1 MTFFLSYVLCTDSFP
16 NICVEIVSDCPT
28 VFRVEATWDVQLGE
42 REVENIRN
50 CQFLCRVRLCCVRSQ
65 ECRTLHSHQAGLI
78 VCTRHQDISLA
89 WRTAGL
95 QVIRID
101 LYKLPDINEECHE
114 RERERERSE
123 QREYNK
129 YMFIYKESPERDLLP
144 LSSEIRIT
152 LGRGLDWKMKFKS
165 LN

>member
-1 MTFFLSYVLCTDSFP
+1 MSDHRNAAHCTVTRLDLLSALVTK
-16 NICVEIVSDCPT
+16 
-28 VFRVEATWDVQLGE
+28 
-42 REVENIRN
+42 
-50 CQFLCRVRLCCVRSQ
+50 
-65 ECRTLHSHQAGLI
+65 
-78 VCTRHQDISLA
+78 ISLLPG
-89 WRTAGL
+89 GL

-152 LGRGLDWKMKFKS
+152 LGRGLD
-165 LN
+165 

>member
-1 MTFFLSYVLCTDSFP
+1 MSDHRNAAHCTVTRLDLLSALVTK
-16 NICVEIVSDCPT
+16 
-28 VFRVEATWDVQLGE
+28 
-42 REVENIRN
+42 
-50 CQFLCRVRLCCVRSQ
+50 
-65 ECRTLHSHQAGLI
+65 
-78 VCTRHQDISLA
+78 ISLLPG
-89 WRTAGL
+89 GL

-101 LYKLPDINEECHE
+101 LYKLPDINEECHERDRE

-152 LGRGLDWKMKFKS
+152 LGRGLD
-165 LN
+165 

>member
-1 MTFFLSYVLCTDSFP
+1 MSDHRNAAHCTVTRLDLLSSLVTK
-16 NICVEIVSDCPT
+16 
-28 VFRVEATWDVQLGE
+28 
-42 REVENIRN
+42 
-50 CQFLCRVRLCCVRSQ
+50 
-65 ECRTLHSHQAGLI
+65 
-78 VCTRHQDISLA
+78 ISLLPG
-89 WRTAGL
+89 GL

-152 LGRGLDWKMKFKS
+152 LGRGLD
-165 LN
+165 